1 MADEP
6 KIKGAEGFKNRV
18 AHADRAKTCCE
29 KVVGQ
34 ANITALRLV
43 SEAIT
48 LAGQS
53 TWQAK
58 NLAVASLPVLAPG
71 VVKAPE
77 LIKIFQPPPGL
88 PKNVV
93 RFPRVIQITPGVL
106 SLGAIYTFYLGAE
119 WLSSIQAQTA
129 VLNALRLA
137 SDIVDQSFR
146 SQDGREK
153 CAECVREAML
163 RQDSGFVRDT
173 SLGWKRERKSN
184 IIPFPGLNEE
194 VGQPER

>member
-1 MADEP
+1 MASGP
-6 KIKGAEGFKNRV
+6 KITGAEGFKNRV

-34 ANITALRLV
+34 ANITALRLI
-43 SEAIT
+43 SEALT
-48 LAGQS
+48 VAQES
-53 TWQAK
+53 TWKARDV
-58 NLAVASLPVLAPG
+58 AVASLPVLAPG

-77 LIKIFQPPPGL
+77 LIKIFQPPPNL
-88 PKNVV
+88 PPNVI

-106 SLGAIYTFYLGAE
+106 ALGAVYGFK
-119 WLSSIQAQTA
+119 LSVDMLNSLASQTA

-137 SDIVDQSFR
+137 SDIIDQSFR

-163 RQDSGFVRDT
+163 RQDSEFVRDT

-184 IIPFPGLNEE
+184 IIPFPGLNQEA
-194 VGQPER
+194 GQPER